1 MTFLVLLLGGLLAL
15 PLTAIGLPGMWA
27 YLAMVG
33 IWKSVNDALPISW
46 ATILVAFALAVV
58 AEVIEWVLAS
68 RYTTKYGGS
77 KRAGW
82 GAIIGGIVGAFV
94 GFPVPVVGPMIGS
107 FAGAF
112 VGALVGEYTATGR
125 HVDAGRV
132 AWGALVGRVV
142 AVAVKVSITFA
153 VMIILVLASFG

>member
-1 MTFLVLLLGGLLAL
+1 MTFFILLLGGLLAL
-15 PLTAIGLPGMWA
+15 PLTAIGLPGLWA

-33 IWKSVNDALPISW
+33 IWKLANDALPISW

-94 GFPVPVVGPMIGS
+94 GFPVPIVGPMIGS

-112 VGALVGEYTATGR
+112 VGALVGEYTSTGR

-153 VMIILVLASFG
+153 IMIILLFASFG